1 MLNGVRDVDIFSIFQ
16 RAADFWTYGAAAA
29 GFLLS
34 FASVWWYIRRRV
46 LFAYR
51 AVDAAQNLY
60 GDDAAAVVAYWWLL
74 KKNIAVL
81 DLRQRLLES
90 NLGLAIFV
98 CNPEGDC
105 EYVNEELGELFGL
118 DKADCK
124 GFGWLEA
131 VIPVERKT
139 VHENWVFSVKQE
151 IPYECDYH
159 VKNVRSGEIFLVLAK
174 GYPVLKHDGE
184 VLCYV
189 GSVTRVQTEKTNKNE
204 PS

>member
-1 MLNGVRDVDIFSIFQ
+1 MDVFTTIGLVAEYWAYGV
-16 RAADFWTYGAAAA
+16 AAA

-34 FASVWWYIRRRV
+34 FTSIWWYIRRRV

-51 AVDAAQNLY
+51 AATAAQELY
-60 GDDAAAVVAYWWLL
+60 GDDAEAVVAYWWML

-98 CNPEGDC
+98 CNPDGDC
-105 EYVNEELGELFGL
+105 EYVNEELGTLFGL
-118 DKADCK
+118 DRADCK

-131 VIPVERKT
+131 IIPSERKA
-139 VHENWVFSVKQE
+139 VHDAWIYSVKQE
-151 IPYECDYH
+151 IPYEYEYT
-159 VKNVRSGEIFLVLAK
+159 VKNLRTGAIFAAVAR
-174 GYPVLKHDGE
+174 GYPVVKHDDK

-189 GSVTRVQTEKTNKNE
+189 GSVTRKPVEQAIKAQ
-204 PS
+204 